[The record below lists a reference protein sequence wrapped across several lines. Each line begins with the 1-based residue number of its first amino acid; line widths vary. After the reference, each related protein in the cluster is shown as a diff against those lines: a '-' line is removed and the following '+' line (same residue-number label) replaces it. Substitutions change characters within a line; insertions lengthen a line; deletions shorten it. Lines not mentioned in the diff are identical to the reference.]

1 MSRGESK
8 PPFTFDTQMNMYTF
22 DASKLV
28 ELNPL
33 GFKTMQ
39 DGDFLQG
46 QRFESDK
53 TEVLIGQA
61 NQGPEPKTSEYTENE
76 RKPYADFESTIVN
89 SMLESGRQSPIKS
102 VSGVPSRNTNYAGKL
117 PPLT

>member
-1 MSRGESK
+1 
-8 PPFTFDTQMNMYTF
+8 MNMYTF
-22 DASKLV
+22 DAAKLV

-39 DGDFLQG
+39 DGDFMQG

-53 TEVLIGQA
+53 TEEHVGQT
-61 NQGPEPKTSEYTENE
+61 NQGQEPKTSEYTEKE

-89 SMLESGRQSPIKS
+89 SMLESGRQSPMKS
-102 VSGVPSRNTNYAGKL
+102 VGGAPSRNTNYAGKL
-117 PPLT
+117 PPLIQDIKKMNSTNQ